1 MLFLE
6 NEQSK
11 IELTDEI
18 SETVEK
24 VCNYSLEYEG
34 FSDSAEISVTFTDNE
49 NIKKL
54 NKLHRGID
62 KETDVLSFPILEF
75 DEEGNVIDSEFD
87 FDEDEVVLGDIV
99 ISLEKAY
106 EQAESY
112 GHSLIREVAFLTAHS
127 MLHLM
132 GYDHM
137 EEDEEKVMFKKQ
149 EEILSYLGI
158 ERK

>member
-11 IELTDEI
+11 IELTDKI

-49 NIKKL
+49 NIRKL
-54 NKLHRGID
+54 NKLHRNID

-99 ISLEKAY
+99 ISLEKAQ
-106 EQAESY
+106 EQAKSY